1 MKIIKVE
8 GIVINTTNYSESSKI
23 LNVYTKE
30 YGLLGIISKG
40 CRNLKSK
47 LRSVSDKLVYGDFN
61 IYYKDNGLSTLI
73 SVDLKNEFV
82 NIKKDIVKISYANYL
97 LDLTNQILRENKTG
111 EMYDILVESLVKIN
125 DNLNPL
131 IITNIVEL
139 KFLDFLGVMPVIDSC
154 ARCGSDENI
163 VTIDGD
169 AGGYI
174 CKKCYKNEPLVNP
187 KTIKLLRMFYY
198 VDIGKISE
206 LNIDEVN
213 AKEINTFLDRYY
225 DRYTGLYL
233 KSKEMLNY
241 INKYQK

>member
-8 GIVINTTNYSESSKI
+8 GIIINTTNYSESSKI

-30 YGLLGIISKG
+30 YGLLGIMSKG

-47 LRSVSDKLVYGDFN
+47 LRSLSDKLVYGDFN
-61 IYYKDNGLSTLI
+61 IYYKENGLSTLI
-73 SVDLKNEFV
+73 SVDLKNEFKE
-82 NIKKDIVKISYANYL
+82 IKKDIVKISYANYL

-111 EMYDILVESLVKIN
+111 DMYGDLVSALIKIN
-125 DNLNPL
+125 ESLNPL
-131 IITNIVEL
+131 IITNIIEL
-139 KFLDFLGVMPVIDSC
+139 KFLEHLGVMPVIDC
-154 ARCGSDENI
+154 CTICGSDKNI

-169 AGGYI
+169 VGGYI
-174 CKKCYKNEPLVNP
+174 CKNCYKNEKIVNP

-198 VDIGKISE
+198 VDISKISE

-213 AKEINTFLDRYY
+213 VKEIDDFLDKYY

-241 INKYQK
+241 INKYQN

>member
-8 GIVINTTNYSESSKI
+8 GIIINTTNYSESSKI

-30 YGLLGIISKG
+30 YGPIGIMSKG
-40 CRNLKSK
+40 CRNLKNK

-61 IYYKDNGLSTLI
+61 IYYKENGLSTLI
-73 SVDLKNEFV
+73 SVDLKNEFTE
-82 NIKKDIVKISYANYL
+82 IKKDIVKISYANYL
-97 LDLTNQILRENKTG
+97 LDLTNQILKENKTKD
-111 EMYDILVESLVKIN
+111 MYDDLVSALIKIN
-125 DNLNPL
+125 ESLNPL
-131 IITNIVEL
+131 IITNIIEL
-139 KFLDFLGVMPVIDSC
+139 KFLEYLGVMPIIDCC
-154 ARCGSDENI
+154 AICGSDKNI

-174 CKKCYKNEPLVNP
+174 CKNCYKNEKIVKP

-198 VDIGKISE
+198 VDISKISE
-206 LNIDEVN
+206 LNIDDVN
-213 AKEINTFLDRYY
+213 VKEIDDFLDKYY

-241 INKYQK
+241 INKYKN